1 MKTKEALFDVVAV
14 NIATGAKRLIDSN
27 KTERNAE
34 AIVNMA
40 VMRRGVTEEFFDCV
54 PAGSVKEAKDAK

>member
-1 MKTKEALFDVVAV
+1 MKTKEALFDVIAV
-14 NIATGAKRLIDSN
+14 NIETGARRLIESN

-40 VMRRGVTEEFFDCV
+40 VMRRGVEEEYFDAV
-54 PAGSVKEAKDAK
+54 PAGSVKF

>member
-1 MKTKEALFDVVAV
+1 MKTKEALCDVIAV
-14 NIATGAKRLIDSN
+14 NIETGAKRLIESN

-40 VMRRGVTEEFFDCV
+40 VMRRGVEEEYFEVV
-54 PAGSVKEAKDAK
+54 PAGSVKF